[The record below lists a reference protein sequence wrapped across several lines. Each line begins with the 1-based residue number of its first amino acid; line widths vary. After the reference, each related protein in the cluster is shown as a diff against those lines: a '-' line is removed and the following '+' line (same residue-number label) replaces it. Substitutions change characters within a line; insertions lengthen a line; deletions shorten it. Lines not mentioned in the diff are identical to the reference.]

1 MANGEMNHPE
11 PLERHVGNE
20 EEEEENQENNVA
32 VVGGDSEEENDMST
46 SEQDELL
53 EEISEQDYSAL
64 DRTLDQIDSCLDQ
77 LDQKNDDLNVKLRAL
92 LAASRQEYEELTA
105 ARTAGDAAGSTEGH

>member
-11 PLERHVGNE
+11 PLERHGTE
-20 EEEEENQENNVA
+20 EEEEEEDQENSVA

-53 EEISEQDYSAL
+53 EEISEQGSFN
-64 DRTLDQIDSCLDQ
+64 TLHVSCC
-77 LDQKNDDLNVKLRAL
+77 A
-92 LAASRQEYEELTA
+92 
-105 ARTAGDAAGSTEGH
+105 